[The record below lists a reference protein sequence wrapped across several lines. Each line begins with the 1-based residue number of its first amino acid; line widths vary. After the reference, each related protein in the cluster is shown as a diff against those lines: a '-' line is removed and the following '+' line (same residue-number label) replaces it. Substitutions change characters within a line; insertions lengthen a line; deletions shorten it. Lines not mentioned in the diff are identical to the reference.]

1 MNKSFTSKRGNYR
14 IGSRGGMAE
23 GTPTLWQRARD
34 ILILLLIAAVIALA
48 VLGAQAMAYRTN
60 AHELLVKRIQT
71 ECGDAL
77 TLTASLSR
85 TAGANSSATL
95 GRIRSHVYAMD
106 TLNELN
112 VGLEGGNHFFVD
124 ESAFTAL
131 YSVLDDYVNKLITG
145 MVTGDLQTALTEQ
158 LNALMAQLNELR

>member
-34 ILILLLIAAVIALA
+34 VLILLLIAAVIVLA
-48 VLGAQAMAYRTN
+48 VLGAQAMAYRAN

-106 TLNELN
+106 TLNQLN

-131 YSVLDDYVNKLITG
+131 YSVLDDYANKLITG

-158 LNALMAQLNELR
+158 LNALMTLLGELR

>member
-23 GTPTLWQRARD
+23 GSPTLWQRARD
-34 ILILLLIAAVIALA
+34 VLILLLVAAVVALA
-48 VLGAQAMAYRTN
+48 ILGGRAMAYRAS
-60 AHELLVKRIQT
+60 AHDLFVKRIQT

-85 TAGANSSATL
+85 TAGANSAATL
-95 GRIRSHVYAMD
+95 GRVRSHVYTMD
-106 TLNELN
+106 TLNQLN
-112 VGLEGGNHFFVD
+112 VGLEGGDRFFVD
-124 ESAFTAL
+124 EAVFSDL
-131 YSVLDDYVNKLITG
+131 YGVLDDYSNKLITG

-158 LNALMAQLNELR
+158 LTALQARLSELH